1 MLWTSPTAGIA
12 MCQSAV
18 VFDEPRMSESG
29 YKQLCRP
36 MTAMVCSALNT
47 GSSAAMSAFRR
58 ISSALPLKADV
69 APAANFRLLVN
80 IPLEFGRGN
89 LKKFLIFRQGSI
101 L

>member
-1 MLWTSPTAGIA
+1 

-18 VFDEPRMSESG
+18 AVVELRESAYG

-47 GSSAAMSAFRR
+47 GSSAAMSAFSP

-69 APAANFRLLVN
+69 APAADFRLLVT
-80 IPLEFGRGN
+80 
-89 LKKFLIFRQGSI
+89 QAV
-101 L
+101 